1 MEARVRTLN
10 VRSTTGKGREV
21 ANMMETRKVCR

>member
-1 MEARVRTLN
+1 MEVRVQTLP
-10 VRSTTGKGREV
+10 VVLLTFKGREV